1 MKIAIYARYSTDL
14 QDRTSITG
22 QISNCEVLAE
32 REELDVVAH
41 FQDEGI
47 SGNDDSRPGYGS
59 LLASLKDGEVQGV
72 LCDETSRLTR
82 NPAELHRIV
91 AELRFQDQFL
101 LTCDGVDTRQESAE
115 ILLSVKAAMDQMEGR
130 KIGHR
135 TYRSLRERHKAG
147 HSAGGR
153 IYGYTSEQQGDYVG
167 RIVAPDQASVV
178 IEIFERYAKGES
190 SKVIARGLNA
200 RSIPSPGSFWN
211 LKKRRAVGWSHT
223 TLLGSKSKASGILR
237 NPIYTGRVV
246 WNKRRG
252 KKVPGTGRRVQKLRP
267 EAEWIESRDEA
278 LRIVPDELF
287 QRVQKRLKIAASRSH
302 PNNKGGRPAR
312 YLLSGLMTCASCGGH
327 YVVANTRA
335 YTCSSQTNGRDPL
348 CAQKRRLPRQQV
360 ESRLLEGVKE
370 KLLAPS
376 VVKDAL
382 RQAQKRL
389 REVKRQKRADPNVLQ
404 DQLATIDRQIS
415 DVVDTLVT
423 VGQSGAL
430 TAKLAALET
439 QRNELVRH
447 LNASEADSLE
457 IPDIIPGFAARWR
470 EVVSDLER
478 LHRRAKIDPDQLEK
492 ARNALQDLL
501 GKIVINETP
510 EGVFAEVGLKP
521 IAVDNPGAQ
530 ERT

>member
-32 REELDVVAH
+32 REGLDVVAR

-47 SGNDDSRPGYGS
+47 SGNDDNRPGYGS

-91 AELRFQDQFL
+91 AELRFRDQFL
-101 LTCDGVDTRQESAE
+101 LTCDGVDTRQENAE

-190 SKVIARGLNA
+190 SKIIARGLNA

-278 LRIVPDELF
+278 LRIISDELF
-287 QRVQKRLKIAASRSH
+287 RRVQRHLEIAERRNH
-302 PNNKGGRPAR
+302 TNNRGGRPAR
-312 YLLSGLMTCASCGGH
+312 YMLSGLMTCASCRGH
-327 YVVANTRA
+327 YVIANTRA
-335 YTCSSQTNGRDPL
+335 YACSSQTNGRDPL
-348 CAQKRRLPRQQV
+348 CTHKRRLPRQQV

-370 KLLAPS
+370 KLLAPNM
-376 VVKDAL
+376 VKKAL

-389 REVKRQKRADPNVLQ
+389 RGVKRQKRADPDVLHG
-404 DQLATIDRQIS
+404 QLETIDRQIS
-415 DVVDTLVT
+415 DVVDTLVK
-423 VGQSGAL
+423 VGRSDAL
-430 TAKLAALET
+430 TAKLADLET
-439 QRNELVRH
+439 QRNEFAEH
-447 LNASEADSLE
+447 LNAAKAEVLE
-457 IPDIIPGFAARWR
+457 IPDIIPQFAERWR
-470 EVVSDLER
+470 KVVSDLER
-478 LHRRAKIDPDQLEK
+478 LHLQPGIAPEQLEK
-492 ARNALQDLL
+492 ARNALQDFL
-501 GKIVINETP
+501 GEIVINETP
-510 EGVFAEVGLKP
+510 EGVFAEIGLKP
-521 IAVDNPGAQ
+521 VAVYNSGAQ